1 LSNAKPIAMAEQMGF
16 APLNPSYLLPA
27 ARLLAPPFRNRL
39 ARSLEVLVAFAVIE
53 NPITIGRCL
62 VNQFTPNVRTFYPEM
77 AVPKAQVSR
86 FFFANERVVLFRTRE
101 ARSHQS
107 NDHWPRVDY
116 EVLVST
122 DRLSEDLTHLRP
134 DRAAVPG
141 GAFAQALLRF
151 QIDAVNG

>member
-27 ARLLAPPFRNRL
+27 ARLLATPFRNRL

-53 NPITIGRCL
+53 NPIAIGRCL

-77 AVPKAQVSR
+77 AVPKAEITH
-86 FFFANERVVLFRTRE
+86 FFVANEGIVLLREVE
-101 ARSHQS
+101 ARLHQS
-107 NDHWPRVDY
+107 NDHRSRVDY
-116 EVLVST
+116 EVLVSI
-122 DRLSEDLTHLRP
+122 DRLSEDLTQLGP

-151 QIDAVNG
+151 RINVVNG